1 MLKAENIASSVT
13 LLPISP
19 WGHFTTA
26 LNGAVQNAVDNGF
39 DVIAFQVSFCM
50 IASSSTFLPPQNTAL
65 SMNDILVIYIS
76 ICASMIISPWNFVLA
91 PTLLLS

>member
-1 MLKAENIASSVT
+1 MDYIEQLNVMLKAENFASSVT

-39 DVIAFQVSFCM
+39 DIIAFQVGFLNSF
-50 IASSSTFLPPQNTAL
+50 LQNTAL
-65 SMNDILVIYIS
+65 SKTEICVIDISTYALIIYS
-76 ICASMIISPWNFVLA
+76 LWSFVLA
-91 PTLLLS
+91 QSR

>member
-1 MLKAENIASSVT
+1 MDYVEQLTVMLKAENFASSVT

-39 DVIAFQVSFCM
+39 DIIAFQVGFLNSF
-50 IASSSTFLPPQNTAL
+50 L
-65 SMNDILVIYIS
+65 
-76 ICASMIISPWNFVLA
+76 
-91 PTLLLS
+91 

>member
-1 MLKAENIASSVT
+1 MDYIEQLNVMLEAENFASSVT

-39 DVIAFQVSFCM
+39 DIIAFQVDFYCTVLVSAFSFCR
-50 IASSSTFLPPQNTAL
+50 
-65 SMNDILVIYIS
+65 ILLRQR
-76 ICASMIISPWNFVLA
+76 MKFV
-91 PTLLLS
+91 